1 MPLSKVK
8 TNSIATG
15 NITSALIASV
25 ANTAIT
31 GNIASSQI
39 TSNPTLHGNVSV
51 TGVIGVGGATPT
63 SNGSGITF
71 PATAS
76 VSTNVN
82 TLDDYEEG
90 TFTATFECGSSNPTI
105 TYGTRY
111 ATYTKIGNLVTV
123 SINLVWSAA
132 SGGSGIV
139 YVAGLPFAYTS
150 TSGYSGGGAMG
161 YTSGLPTNGL
171 LYMDA
176 GATRV
181 VLVKT
186 GGNGQTYFQAAD
198 ISAGGGQIMLGL
210 SYITDS

>member
-71 PATAS
+71 PASQSAS
-76 VSTNVN
+76 SDGN

-90 TFTATFECGSSNPTI
+90 NWTPRNSSGTALSINNTATYI
-105 TYGTRY
+105 
-111 ATYTKIGNLVTV
+111 KIGKLVF
-123 SINLVWSAA
+123 INADINQLNQDS
-132 SGGSGIV
+132 V
-139 YVAGLPFAYTS
+139 YSLPFAVAS
-150 TSGYSGGGAMG
+150 TGYPGSVTVGYSGYASQTLNGVFNGGASSFTLYYNG
-161 YTSGLPTNGL
+161 NTSVAPTNG
-171 LYMDA
+171 
-176 GATRV
+176 RF
-181 VLVKT
+181 VLSGCYV
-186 GGNGQTYFQAAD
+186 A
-198 ISAGGGQIMLGL
+198 SA
-210 SYITDS
+210 